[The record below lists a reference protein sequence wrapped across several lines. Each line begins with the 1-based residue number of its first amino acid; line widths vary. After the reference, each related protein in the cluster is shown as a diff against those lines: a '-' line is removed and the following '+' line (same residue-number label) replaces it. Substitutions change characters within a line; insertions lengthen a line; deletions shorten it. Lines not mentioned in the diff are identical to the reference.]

1 MKRGG
6 RLSQESGLTMIEV
19 VVTLFITVATVSVLA
34 AYFVNAS
41 NSSLANTRQVDLLA
55 LAQKQ
60 IEAIRQQVKQSGFS
74 TLGLSSLP
82 AKAGADTDPSNP
94 TDFVSSTGTSF
105 EVEENYDAPGTL
117 LATEPLITGGTIAP
131 IQTNVS
137 AGNATATVYT
147 FVTQVTDVCNSLL
160 STAGSLCNGSATSS
174 SNSDVRRV
182 VVAVKLG
189 AVNQLNGGVA
199 QNPQYLTTVIANP
212 VPSDQVN
219 NATGLRIGL
228 NVG

>member
-1 MKRGG
+1 MRRDGL
-6 RLSQESGLTMIEV
+6 LSQESGLTMIEV
-19 VVTLFITVATVSVLA
+19 VVTLLITVATISALA

-60 IEAIRQQVKQSGFS
+60 IEAIRQQVKQTGFS

-94 TDFVSSTGTSF
+94 TDFVTSSGTSF
-105 EVEENYDAPGTL
+105 EVEDNYDAPGTV

-131 IQTNVS
+131 IQSIT
-137 AGNATATVYT
+137 AGNAPATVYT
-147 FVTQVTDVCNSLL
+147 FVTQVTDVCNSAL
-160 STAGSLCNGSATSS
+160 STAGSLCSGSTTSS

-189 AVNQLNGGVA
+189 AVSQLNAGVA
-199 QNPQYLTTVIANP
+199 QNPQYLTTLIANP